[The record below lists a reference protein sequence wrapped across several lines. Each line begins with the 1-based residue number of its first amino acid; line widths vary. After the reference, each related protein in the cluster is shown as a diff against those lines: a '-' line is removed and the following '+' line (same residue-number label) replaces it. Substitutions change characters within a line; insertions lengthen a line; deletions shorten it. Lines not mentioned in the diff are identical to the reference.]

1 MGGGEGGDGE
11 ESSDDHRGR
20 VAVLH
25 VSWLLNC
32 FLLVSFFYRGV
43 CGSNWRRVLL
53 KFMGRIKKKKTD
65 EFNSFMGHFY
75 WDKCLSLIEY
85 NYLLYMP

>member
-53 KFMGRIKKKKTD
+53 KFMGRIKKK
-65 EFNSFMGHFY
+65 N
-75 WDKCLSLIEY
+75 C
-85 NYLLYMP
+85 